1 MTRKILPLALVSA
14 VAVAALAA
22 QAKAPTA
29 LKSVDVKLPK
39 SVHALPDGPGL
50 AVVHNTCL
58 GCHSAGM
65 IMNQPAMP
73 KAAWEVEVNKMRNVY
88 KAPVAEKDIPTIVE
102 YLTAV
107 KGPK

>member
-1 MTRKILPLALVSA
+1 MTRKILSLVL
-14 VAVAALAA
+14 VAGIAAAALAA

-39 SVHALPDGPGL
+39 SVVALPNGPNVV
-50 AVVHNTCL
+50 VVHNTCL

-65 IMNQPAMP
+65 ILNQPTMP
-73 KAAWEVEVNKMRNVY
+73 KAAWAVEVNKMKNVY
-88 KAPVAEKDIPTIVE
+88 KAPVDPKDIPAIVD